1 VLTNLN
7 GFKHPALWP
16 GPQVSGAAST
26 VHRHAPVRCAGATA
40 RQRSSFSGRCRL
52 VNCRTGPPPL
62 PMSSSAVWPPHTTPP
77 FLLFK
82 HQADPAPSLFPSW
95 LGWRSRRRR
104 FAKIH
109 SQPLEVLVLFQSEAP
124 RPYSISRVAYYRS
137 RARSS
142 LEFVRI
148 VSECHRHPPSW

>member
-52 VNCRTGPPPL
+52 VNCRTGPPPSPCPPL
-62 PMSSSAVWPPHTTPP
+62 LCGRPIPRPPFFSSSIKPTLLPLF
-77 FLLFK
+77 FLLGLDGEAAGAALLKFIPNRSK
-82 HQADPAPSLFPSW
+82 CSFSSNLRRLDPTRSLALPIIGLEPGAP
-95 LGWRSRRRR
+95 
-104 FAKIH
+104 
-109 SQPLEVLVLFQSEAP
+109 
-124 RPYSISRVAYYRS
+124 
-137 RARSS
+137 
-142 LEFVRI
+142 
-148 VSECHRHPPSW
+148 